1 MELKSNQIVAV
12 ASKIY
17 QELITAYNDKVSTI
31 ANKKQKLIEAKLNL
45 KANSVLKEFIIYNKN
60 IKNYVSAFI
69 QSKYESDFEAIN
81 KEKVKMYPS
90 LDAIRN
96 EIIIS
101 TIDMKDIKE
110 IMDSVKRKFS

>member
-45 KANSVLKEFIIYNKN
+45 KANSVLKEFIIYN
-60 IKNYVSAFI
+60 NYLFLVSFTLI
-69 QSKYESDFEAIN
+69 YFCI
-81 KEKVKMYPS
+81 
-90 LDAIRN
+90 
-96 EIIIS
+96 
-101 TIDMKDIKE
+101 
-110 IMDSVKRKFS
+110 